1 MLETNK
7 HADVAE
13 ESLSKDV
20 LYFVPS
26 GPAPLRVLVI
36 ETSRLLPA
44 LRKKLPNA
52 RITAVTEYDV
62 VPEARELAGLDV
74 SWSVLDYRVTPLPF
88 AEGSFDLIVAEPVLS
103 YVLDPYDMLL
113 ALGRLLTDVG
123 VLVTSFRNVRYHGV
137 LEELMKGEFPER
149 ERHLYAKK
157 EIVRLLNDTL
167 FKEIIFSPG
176 EQDEKGSAERF
187 AAMGFEN
194 MDDDLSTAVY
204 LVRACRST
212 AEVAN
217 LKGLYT
223 KKTCTELARVLHR
236 IEYDVEREKNVEAL
250 KELCRAEG
258 IFPEYLEDF
267 VRETVLHTEKVMP
280 VVAKIF
286 S

>member
-44 LRKKLPNA
+44 LREKLPNA
-52 RITAVTEYDV
+52 HITAVTEYDV
-62 VPEARELAGLDV
+62 VPEARELAGLNV

-103 YVLDPYDMLL
+103 YVLDPYDLLL